1 MATAHIHLLKHLYHL
16 ARADGTEALTDGELV
31 QRFAACGEEAS
42 FAALVRR
49 HGPLVLQVCQRLL
62 EDTHTAEDVF
72 QAAFL
77 VLARKAGTLR
87 KPETVGSF
95 LYGVAYRL
103 AQRARAD
110 AARRRRHESRQAATP
125 PADLLAEVS
134 GRELLAVLEGELD
147 RLPAK
152 YRTPLALCCL
162 HGRTRDE
169 AARQL
174 GWSLRTLERRL
185 QRGRSLLHARL
196 MRRGLGLSAL
206 FLGALVTRPASAL
219 PAGLLGPTVRAAL
232 AFHAAPSVQ
241 AAGRAALLAQG
252 LLRTMLLGR
261 LKTAASLAVTLT
273 LLAAG
278 AFSVAPPISAART
291 REAQPAAQ
299 SQPKPAAPPARPAAV
314 EDNLVLQ
321 TEDGVA
327 AGLQWLARQQRDGH
341 WRLDGTHRNDIAA
354 TAFALLPL
362 LAAGEKPGRTDILHP
377 YGRAVERGLKFLLR
391 QQKDDGAFA
400 GDMYA
405 HALATRTVCL
415 AYERTSDPAL
425 KAPAQ
430 RALDY
435 IVKAQHEGGGWRYSP
450 GQPGDTSVT
459 SYQVSALAAGR
470 RAGLTVPDET
480 LTRAGKFLDQ
490 VATPDRSGYSYV
502 PNSQPSFN
510 MSAAGQLCRLEL
522 GAKADNKG
530 LVAWA
535 DSLRQEALLKKEKL
549 DLYYLHYATRAMRG
563 RGGDDWKRW
572 EEIVRQ
578 IVLQRQEQDVRTSE
592 AGSWPPDEGG
602 VGKACGR
609 LMATSLALMTLQLCA
624 EDDKP
629 PESPAR
635 ELAARELAALYASLG
650 NDRFIT
656 AHHAVRTMAG
666 SPRSSVPFLQAELRP
681 AVPLDGRRIERL
693 IADLDNDKFAVREK
707 ATAELEKLGERVQ
720 PTLRKALANN
730 PTLETRRRI
739 EQLLEATGPDNRNP
753 AQRRVLFAVEVLV
766 QARSPEARRLLET
779 LAAGAPDAP
788 LTHAAKSGLERLDKA
803 KK

>member
-1 MATAHIHLLKHLYHL
+1 MAIAQNQLLKHLYHL
-16 ARADGTEALTDGELV
+16 ARADGSEALTDGELV
-31 QRFAACGEEAS
+31 QRFVACGEEAA

-62 EDTHTAEDVF
+62 HDPHTAEDVF

-87 KPETVGSF
+87 KPEAVGSF

-103 AQRARAD
+103 AHRARVE
-110 AARRRRHESRQAATP
+110 AARRRRYESLHAAAP
-125 PADLLAEVS
+125 PADPLAEVS
-134 GRELLAVLEGELD
+134 GRELLAVLESELD
-147 RLPAK
+147 RLPAR

-196 MRRGLGLSAL
+196 TRRGLGLSAL
-206 FLGALVTRPASAL
+206 LLGTLVTPPARAL

-232 AFHAAPSVQ
+232 AFHAAPTIRPT
-241 AAGRAALLAQG
+241 GRAALLAQG
-252 LLRTMLLGR
+252 LLRTMLVGR
-261 LKTAASLAVTLT
+261 LKMAASLAVTLT

-278 AFSVAPPISAART
+278 VFTLAPPASVAQPPRP
-291 REAQPAAQ
+291 RPAV
-299 SQPKPAAPPARPAAV
+299 AAPPARPAPAV
-314 EDNLVLQ
+314 EDDLVPR
-321 TEDGVA
+321 TEDAVA
-327 AGLQWLARQQRDGH
+327 AGLQWLVRQERDGH
-341 WRLDGTHRNDIAA
+341 WRLDGTQRNDIAA

-362 LAAGEKPGRTDILHP
+362 LAAGEKPGRTDVLHP
-377 YGRAVERGLKFLLR
+377 YGRAVERGLKFLVS
-391 QQKDDGAFA
+391 QQKADGAFG

-415 AYERTSDPAL
+415 AYEHTSDPAL

-430 RALDY
+430 KALDF
-435 IVKAQHEGGGWRYSP
+435 IVKAQHNGGGWRYAP

-480 LTRAGKFLDQ
+480 LTRAGRFLDQ
-490 VATPDRSGYSYV
+490 VASPDRSEYSYV
-502 PNSQPSFN
+502 PGSQPSFN

-522 GAKADNKG
+522 GAKADDRG

-535 DSLRQEALLKKEKL
+535 DSLRQGALRKKDKL
-549 DLYYLHYATRAMRG
+549 DLYYLHYAIRAMRG
-563 RGGDDWKRW
+563 RGGEDGKRW

-578 IVLQRQEQDVRTSE
+578 IVLQRQEQDVRHAAQ
-592 AGSWPPDEGG
+592 AGSWPPDNGG
-602 VGKACGR
+602 VGAACGR
-609 LMATSLALMTLQLCA
+609 MMSTSLAVMTLQICA
-624 EDDKP
+624 EEDKP
-629 PESPAR
+629 PQPPAR
-635 ELAARELAALYASLG
+635 ELAARELAALYVNLG
-650 NDRFIT
+650 DDRFST
-656 AHHAVRTMAG
+656 ARRAVRMLAAA
-666 SPRSSVPFLQAELRP
+666 PRSSVPFLQAELRP
-681 AVPLDGRRIERL
+681 ASPLDARQIERL
-693 IADLDNDKFAVREK
+693 IADLDNDRFAVREK
-707 ATAELEKLGERVQ
+707 ATAELEKLGERIQ
-720 PTLRKALANN
+720 PALHKALANN
-730 PTLETRRRI
+730 PALETRRRI
-739 EQLLEATGPDNRNP
+739 EQVLEATNPENRGP
-753 AQRRVLFAVEVLV
+753 AQRRALFAVEVLV
-766 QARSPEARRLLET
+766 RAGTPEARRLLQT

-788 LTHAAKSGLERLDKA
+788 LTHAAKSGLERLDRP